1 MRWRGRRCGG
11 GIVTKKEKGQPG
23 RRRLTLIKMMT
34 LYNSSD
40 SSHNLRDK
48 MVNACIL
55 AGLAFFKTLVAL
67 MGAGVLTGTQAV
79 LENPAVFLVS
89 GGITAGLEFFTYLAV
104 AKGLTLSEIGRPP
117 EKG

>member
-1 MRWRGRRCGG
+1 ML
-11 GIVTKKEKGQPG
+11 V
-23 RRRLTLIKMMT
+23 RLMT

-40 SSHNLRDK
+40 SSHDLRDK
-48 MVNACIL
+48 IVNACIL

-67 MGAGVLTGTQAV
+67 MGAGVLTGAEAV
-79 LENPAVFLVS
+79 LENPSVFLVS

-117 EKG
+117 ENG